1 MNKLSIKII
10 GTLIVV
16 VFFFVLA
23 LNIMPSNSSNN
34 NLSTNSVISN
44 DISTSTSTNI
54 NTNETNGAK
63 IISLSME
70 NDKLKIELDD
80 RVSEYCVKT
89 TKTKPSVNS
98 ICFKRVD
105 TNIVYTSIYK
115 YKKYYIWTKDYNGNI
130 SNYTSVDSRNIG
142 K

>member
-1 MNKLSIKII
+1 MNKLSIKIV

-16 VFFFVLA
+16 VFFFVLI
-23 LNIMPSNSSNN
+23 LNILPDTSNSSNN
-34 NLSTNSVISN
+34 SVISDDN
-44 DISTSTSTNI
+44 DKNNTAI
-54 NTNETNGAK
+54 NKDNGAK
-63 IISLSME
+63 IISLNIE
-70 NDKLKIELDD
+70 NDKLKIVLDD
-80 RVSEYCVKT
+80 GVSEYCIKT
-89 TKTKPSVNS
+89 TKTKPTMNS

-130 SNYTSVDSRNIG
+130 SNYISTESKNIS

>member
-44 DISTSTSTNI
+44 DISTSTNI

-89 TKTKPSVNS
+89 TKTKQSVNS

>member
-16 VFFFVLA
+16 VFFFVII
-23 LNIMPSNSSNN
+23 LNILPDTSNTSNS
-34 NLSTNSVISN
+34 LVISD
-44 DISTSTSTNI
+44 DINTSTNI
-54 NTNETNGAK
+54 NTNEANGAK

-70 NDKLKIELDD
+70 NDKLKIVLDD
-80 RVSEYCVKT
+80 GVSEYCVKT

-115 YKKYYIWTKDYNGNI
+115 YKKYYIWTKDYNGKI

>member
-16 VFFFVLA
+16 VFFFVLI
-23 LNIMPSNSSNN
+23 LNILPDTSNSSN
-34 NLSTNSVISN
+34 NSVISN
-44 DISTSTSTNI
+44 DITENNTAI
-54 NTNETNGAK
+54 NKDNGAK

-70 NDKLKIELDD
+70 NDKLKIVLDD
-80 RVSEYCVKT
+80 GVSEYCIKT

-130 SNYTSVDSRNIG
+130 SNYISTESKNIS

>member
-23 LNIMPSNSSNN
+23 LNILPNTSTLSN
-34 NLSTNSVISN
+34 NSVIPS
-44 DISTSTSTNI
+44 DSTENNTAI
-54 NTNETNGAK
+54 NKDNSAK
-63 IISLSME
+63 IISLNIE
-70 NDKLKIELDD
+70 NDKLKIVFDNE
-80 RVSEYCVKT
+80 VSEYCIKT
-89 TKTKPSVNS
+89 TKTKPTINN
-98 ICFKRVD
+98 ICFKKIQNN
-105 TNIVYTSIYK
+105 TVYTSIYK

-130 SNYTSVDSRNIG
+130 SNYISTESKNMS

>member
-16 VFFFVLA
+16 IFFFVLI
-23 LNIMPSNSSNN
+23 LNIMPSNSNSNN

-44 DISTSTSTNI
+44 DISTSTNI

-70 NDKLKIELDD
+70 NDKLKIVLDD
-80 RVSEYCVKT
+80 GVNEYCIKT

-105 TNIVYTSIYK
+105 TNIVYASIYK

-130 SNYTSVDSRNIG
+130 SNYISVDSRNIG

>member
-16 VFFFVLA
+16 IFFFVLI
-23 LNIMPSNSSNN
+23 LNILPDTSNSSN
-34 NLSTNSVISN
+34 NSVISN
-44 DISTSTSTNI
+44 DITENNTAI
-54 NTNETNGAK
+54 NKDNGAK

-70 NDKLKIELDD
+70 NDKLKIVLDD
-80 RVSEYCVKT
+80 GVSEYCIKT
-89 TKTKPSVNS
+89 TKTKPTMNS

-105 TNIVYTSIYK
+105 NNIVYTSIYK

-130 SNYTSVDSRNIG
+130 SNYISTESKNIS

>member
-23 LNIMPSNSSNN
+23 LNIMPSNSNNN

-44 DISTSTSTNI
+44 DISTSTNI

-70 NDKLKIELDD
+70 NDKLKIVLDD
-80 RVSEYCVKT
+80 GVSEYCIKT
-89 TKTKPSVNS
+89 TKTKPTMNS

-130 SNYTSVDSRNIG
+130 SNYISTESKNIS